1 MRCYPSVRRRFGAAR
16 SVWNRVLQRR
26 TDAYRA
32 EKRLKWIAPRGE
44 LTALRRASE
53 TAWLA
58 REAFSQVLRDQERAF
73 VNFFAGRA
81 RYKRFRRRAARAS
94 AHSTLDQ
101 RRVQVARGSGQD
113 R

>member
-1 MRCYPSVRRRFGAAR
+1 MRCYPSVWRRFGAAR

-32 EKRLKWIAPRGE
+32 ETKLNWIAPRGE
-44 LTALRRASE
+44 FTALRRASE

-58 REAFSQVLRDQERAF
+58 RETFSQVLRDQERAF
-73 VNFFAGRA
+73 VISFVGRT
-81 RYKRFRRRAARAS
+81 RYPRFRRRGARTS
-94 AHSTLDQ
+94 ARSTLDQ

-113 R
+113 G